1 MCQNLYSV
9 FSFLQFAEI
18 YWYPRST
25 LSRHRMYSQPA
36 DNKWGDMIGNVLF
49 NSFTTVCTFLC
60 LQMQSKWGSSVSI
73 VFDYGLDDWVIR
85 VQSSA
90 EAKDFPCSLCVQT
103 SSGANPASY
112 PMGAGGPFPG
122 ITHGRGV
129 MLTTHPIQC

>member
-1 MCQNLYSV
+1 
-9 FSFLQFAEI
+9 
-18 YWYPRST
+18 
-25 LSRHRMYSQPA
+25 MYSQPA
-36 DNKWGDMIGNVLF
+36 DNKRGDMIGNVLF
-49 NSFTTVCTFLC
+49 NSFTTVYTFLC

-73 VFDYGLDDWVIR
+73 VFDCGLDDWVIG

-122 ITHGRGV
+122 VTHGRGV
-129 MLTTHPIQC
+129 MLTTHPIQCRGQECVRAIPLLPPSTFMVCIGTALLYF